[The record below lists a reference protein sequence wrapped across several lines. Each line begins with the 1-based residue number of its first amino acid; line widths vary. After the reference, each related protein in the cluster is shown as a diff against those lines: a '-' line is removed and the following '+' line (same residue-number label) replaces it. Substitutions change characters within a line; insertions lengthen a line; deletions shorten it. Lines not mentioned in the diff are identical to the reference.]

1 MPQTLVTLFNG
12 HILEFIDDLCNIIE
26 NSEELLN
33 IKSKIK
39 KVILIS
45 STKPIKLWKDSCSKY
60 DIEIENKNYNFFLQ
74 KSYIQDVKNDNFLF
88 TLFEKYKLQFSKEKK
103 ENKEKIMQFIYN
115 LHKISKMYYMS
126 KTN

>member
-1 MPQTLVTLFNG
+1 MPQTLITLFNS
-12 HILEFIDDLCNIIE
+12 HIIEFIDDLCNIID

-45 STKPIKLWKDSCSKY
+45 SSKPIKLWKDTCSKY
-60 DIEIENKNYNFFLQ
+60 DIEIENKNYTFFLQ
-74 KSYIQDVKNDNFLF
+74 KSYIQDVKQDNFLF
-88 TLFEKYKLQFSKEKK
+88 SLFEKYKTQLSIETTQ
-103 ENKEKIMQFIYN
+103 NKEIIMQYIYN

>member
-1 MPQTLVTLFNG
+1 MPQTLITLFNS
-12 HILEFIDDLCNIIE
+12 HIIEFIDDLCNIIQD
-26 NSEELLN
+26 SDDLIS

-45 STKPIKLWKDSCSKY
+45 SSKPIKLWNDSCSKY
-60 DIEIENKNYNFFLQ
+60 NIEIENKNYNFFLK
-74 KSYIQDVKNDNFLF
+74 KSYIQDVKQDNFLF
-88 TLFEKYKLQFSKEKK
+88 SLFEKYKTQLSNETTQ
-103 ENKEKIMQFIYN
+103 NKEIIMQYIYN